1 MEQLLL
7 FSLAAKKS
15 GRGDGELPERSP
27 DTSKDE
33 EKSVDTP
40 KFGDKPG
47 EHSPPDNASAG
58 GSQSKSGQSQTLQRR
73 GSSTSI

>member
-7 FSLAAKKS
+7 FSLAKKQS
-15 GRGDGELPERSP
+15 GRGDSDIPERSP

-40 KFGDKPG
+40 KFGDKKG
-47 EHSPPDNASAG
+47 EHSPPDHISAG
-58 GSQSKSGQSQTLQRR
+58 GS
-73 GSSTSI
+73 